1 MTTSDLFRRPLREDW
16 GKNDALIDG
25 RCGHCGEYNDFHA
38 LSYFCQRCYNLMRI
52 GDDTVLVGL
61 AGDINDINQGKARKE
76 AYDLPPRK
84 FTVVDED

>member
-1 MTTSDLFRRPLREDW
+1 
-16 GKNDALIDG
+16 
-25 RCGHCGEYNDFHA
+25 
-38 LSYFCQRCYNLMRI
+38 MRI